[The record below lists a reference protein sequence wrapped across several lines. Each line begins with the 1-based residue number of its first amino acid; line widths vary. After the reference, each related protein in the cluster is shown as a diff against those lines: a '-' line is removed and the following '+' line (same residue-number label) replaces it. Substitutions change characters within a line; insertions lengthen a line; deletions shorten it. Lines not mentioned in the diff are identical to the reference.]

1 MFDERGILDHLRELS
16 ESLKDWKRY
25 CLNHWR
31 VRFLDRIGGFS
42 GGEARDRAT
51 KGEFMRLYV
60 SERV

>member
-42 GGEARDRAT
+42 GG
-51 KGEFMRLYV
+51 G
-60 SERV
+60 SP